1 MDYKELVRAFSEEQK
16 AEETMGTNK
25 TKSKVRAKAKR
36 SAKLENEARKRS
48 HKKAIVAELARFERD
63 IRRNKRAIAASSDRS
78 SAKLRRAV
86 SNFKQA
92 ISEI

>member
-1 MDYKELVRAFSEEQK
+1 MDHKELLKAFSEEQK

-25 TKSKVRAKAKR
+25 TKSKVRAKSKR
-36 SAKLENEARKRS
+36 SAKLDNEARKRNQ
-48 HKKAIVAELARFERD
+48 KKAIVAELARFERE
-63 IRRNKRAIAASSDRS
+63 IRRNKRVIATSSDRS